1 MYREIIS
8 ALEELFHRC
17 FGGDFIT
24 QEEITLDDIKDEMGS
39 MLDYWKIQ
47 LDKYI
52 EFSIQ
57 DRIREIENN
66 AYTRGYD
73 DGYEIAELHY
83 KNKENRRRIR
93 NEQKLHG

>member
-1 MYREIIS
+1 MNTIT
-8 ALEELFHRC
+8 EE
-17 FGGDFIT
+17 D
-24 QEEITLDDIKDEMGS
+24 ITLNDIKEEMSG

-73 DGYEIAELHY
+73 DGYEMAELHY
-83 KNKENRRRIR
+83 KNKAKRRRIR

>member
-1 MYREIIS
+1 MNQRFNRY
-8 ALEELFHRC
+8 

-66 AYTRGYD
+66 AYTRGYEE
-73 DGYEIAELHY
+73 GYEMAEFHY
-83 KNKENRRRIR
+83 KNKEKRRRIR